1 MVVGFFYINV
11 WFHQHIMAIGVL
23 NNTTEYELN
32 VQKLLVKRSEFK
44 PQTENPALGLM
55 SGDNLGVN
63 SCTVPCIMLGHFC
76 QVEG

>member
-1 MVVGFFYINV
+1 
-11 WFHQHIMAIGVL
+11 MAIDVL

-55 SGDNLGVN
+55 SGDNG
-63 SCTVPCIMLGHFC
+63 GC
-76 QVEG
+76 QLLYCALHNARPLLSS